1 MAVAPSLTRTRSVL
15 TIAEKREGAA
25 EVRFGSMVE
34 GVGDRMEIDHNRP
47 HILLDIDQWTDLGQ
61 PESITVAIWPGD
73 RQDLMESDEFP
84 A

>member
-1 MAVAPSLTRTRSVL
+1 MSEQTLTRTRSVL
-15 TIAEKREGAA
+15 TIAEKREG

-34 GVGDRMEIDHNRP
+34 GVGDRMEIDHTRP

-61 PESITVAIWPGD
+61 PEAITVAIWPGD
-73 RQDLMESDEFP
+73 RQDLMEQENFP